1 MDPDLS
7 RLCSIEGDHD
17 LTAAEVEHVLG
28 LKERT
33 VRRMVIKG
41 KIEAKRYDAGGD
53 GNQRRIRISR
63 QAVVNYLLKITT
75 GDKTALLSAI
85 AAQCPQYLP
94 AAQGL
99 KSEPAPLPP
108 NVVPISE
115 GTKPRHKK
123 PLGDPYADHPRLFA

>member
-1 MDPDLS
+1 MDPDLA

-17 LTAAEVEHVLG
+17 LTAAEVEFVLD

-33 VRRMVIKG
+33 VRRMIRKG

-53 GNQRRIRISR
+53 GDQRRIRVAR
-63 QAVVNYLLKITT
+63 RAVVNYLLKITT
-75 GDKTALLSAI
+75 GDKAALLADI

-94 AAQGL
+94 AEQKAA
-99 KSEPAPLPP
+99 APLPP

-115 GTKPRHKK
+115 GRKPRAKRPVK
-123 PLGDPYADHPRLFA
+123 DPFEGHPMLFTA